1 MTDWIQ
7 SSSAADTV
15 ARVVCLSRAGGS
27 ARDFDQWRKPLGEE
41 IEMCAVQLPG
51 RLDRFHE
58 QPLSDLHRIAEEVAA
73 ALTTLPP
80 RPYLL
85 FGDCMGALVAF
96 ETASALRRLGAT
108 LPTCLVVASYPA
120 PDRMRTERPYGDGSA
135 QDLRE
140 RLREVGGVPPAVLD
154 EDELFELMLPML
166 RADFAA
172 FEGYRYRETEPLAS
186 AVHALVGAEDPYV
199 TVTDLIG
206 WRRHTTGEFSA
217 RALPGGHFF
226 LHESDEAVSFVRGLA
241 LAGARPPEQ
250 GRDS

>member
-7 SSSAADTV
+7 SAEAPRAV

-58 QPLSDLHRIAEEVAA
+58 EPLSDLHRIAEEVAD
-73 ALTTLPP
+73 ALTTLSP

-96 ETASALRRLGAT
+96 ETASALRRLGAAA
-108 LPTCLVVASYPA
+108 PASLVVASYPA
-120 PDRMRTERPYGDGSA
+120 PDRMRTQRPYSDGSA
-135 QDLRE
+135 EDLRE

-186 AVHALVGAEDPYV
+186 GIHALVGADDPYV
-199 TVTDLIG
+199 TVADLHG
-206 WRRHTTGEFSA
+206 WRPHTTGEFTA
-217 RALPGGHFF
+217 RALTGGHFF
-226 LHESDEAVSFVRGLA
+226 LHESDEAVSLVRDLA
-241 LAGARPPEQ
+241 LDAARSPEP
-250 GRDS
+250 GSTA